1 MGEDEKAEENEERL
15 TFKDIQNITKS
26 MIKHNKVQAKNFG
39 VLHSIKGKMYCLK
52 LGEVSKSKELSHY
65 FYTSQYKR
73 QLKNNFTNHG
83 VSQNKDR
90 NKGSFTENRENSF
103 MTDFRNS
110 TNNK

>member
-1 MGEDEKAEENEERL
+1 
-15 TFKDIQNITKS
+15 